1 MRFRRRSLRAD
12 LPFLC
17 PVPGMTSFFD
27 GRPRSHGAG
36 HLRGRCWVG
45 CPAARERGW
54 AAGQYTDMET
64 ERPGAGADGIT
75 VPGELEAA
83 FRLYFPPVYRFI
95 ARRVGSALAED

>member
-1 MRFRRRSLRAD
+1 MDVR
-12 LPFLC
+12 
-17 PVPGMTSFFD
+17 
-27 GRPRSHGAG
+27 GRMGAG

-75 VPGELEAA
+75 IPGELEAA